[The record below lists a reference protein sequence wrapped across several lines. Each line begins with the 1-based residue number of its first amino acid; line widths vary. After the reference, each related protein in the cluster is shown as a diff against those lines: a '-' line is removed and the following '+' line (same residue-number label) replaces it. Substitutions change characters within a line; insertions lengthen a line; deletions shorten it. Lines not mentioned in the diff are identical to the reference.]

1 MPLPVIVTCA
11 SETAVEPPGR
21 YCTVIVQFPPGATI
35 VPELQVPPV
44 IENDAAAGPDDLVT
58 VGAAV
63 KVNAPV
69 AAAEFDTVMVP
80 FLVPVPPLFK
90 AGEGA
95 EIVMVAPVT
104 VKVAGAVVPLGAP
117 ITVML

>member
-11 SETAVEPPGR
+11 FEVAVEPPVT
-21 YCTVIVQFPPGATI
+21 YCTLIVQLPPGATI
-35 VPELQVPPV
+35 VPELQVPPAA
-44 IENDAAAGPDDLVT
+44 IENTPETGPDDLVI
-58 VGAAV
+58 VGAEV

-80 FLVPVPPLFK
+80 FLVPVPPVFT

-95 EIVMVAPVT
+95 EIAMIAPVT
-104 VKVAGAVVPLGAP
+104 VKVTGAVVPLGAD
-117 ITVML
+117 TVML